1 MQNSEEFYKL
11 YDFQKFGG
19 HSKSLGLCPQTYS
32 FFNNRKK
39 KKVTLQWSVGG
50 CLVKGFGK
58 GNACSA
64 CGIHMVSFHPLASC
78 SNVGD

>member
-32 FFNNRKK
+32 LSNNSKK
-39 KKVTLQWSVGG
+39 KKKKSHSDGV
-50 CLVKGFGK
+50 LV
-58 GNACSA
+58 A
-64 CGIHMVSFHPLASC
+64 V
-78 SNVGD
+78 